1 MSFYPQPYKYQC
13 GPFALKYALV
23 MLGRFENEKKLL
35 PKREVTGGTAPTKSD
50 LQKLQKVLTAK

>member
-23 MLGRFENEKKLL
+23 MLGNLKVKMKLVL
-35 PKREVTGGTAPTKSD
+35 KQEVPGGMV
-50 LQKLQKVLTAK
+50 LMKLD